1 MLGVALPMLIT
12 AAEAQVPGTPMRFM
26 LVHANPGSS
35 DCRPDGCADWIAAE
49 GMIAAESPAD
59 LRKLLASIGN
69 RKLPI
74 IMNSPGGD
82 LNAAMEMGRIIR
94 KQSLSVAVGSTRLS
108 YCPSDQPLCA
118 KGWSDGA
125 NGVVNSVGAS
135 CFSACPFMLAGGI
148 RRVVSPFSLVG
159 VHQAIL
165 TYNQER
171 ISYRTTYQVINGK
184 KHIISRQEVGRKFV
198 GQYDSTKLS
207 KSQRSK
213 FLAYFKEMG
222 VDRSILDMAMSA
234 EPKSIRLIRQD
245 EAMKIGLVTDLAS
258 ADELINA
265 GACTPGQAFSSCVA
279 PISTDP
285 SALFTTPPYPVWELD
300 PVRDLFPSF
309 AAPTQK
315 TNPAK

>member
-1 MLGVALPMLIT
+1 M
-12 AAEAQVPGTPMRFM
+12 PGAPMRFM
-26 LVHANPGSS
+26 LVHANPGSI
-35 DCRPDGCADWIAAE
+35 DCRSDGCADWIAAE
-49 GMIAAESPAD
+49 GRIAAESPAD

-82 LNAAMEMGRIIR
+82 VNAAMEMGRIIR
-94 KQSLSVAVGSTRLS
+94 KQRLSVALGGTRLRN
-108 YCPSDQPLCA
+108 CPSDQPLCA

-125 NGVVNSVGAS
+125 NGVVNSIGTG

-148 RRVVSPFSLVG
+148 RRVVSPFSIVG
-159 VHQAIL
+159 VHQAIM

-184 KHIISRQEVGRKFV
+184 KHIISRQEISRKFV

-207 KSQRSK
+207 KSLRSK
-213 FLAYFKEMG
+213 ILAYFKEMG
-222 VDRSILDMAMSA
+222 VDRSILDMAMSTA
-234 EPKSIRLIRQD
+234 PQSIRLIPQD
-245 EAMKIGLVTDLAS
+245 EAKKIGLVTDVAS

-265 GACTPGQAFSSCVA
+265 GTCAPGQAFSSCVA
-279 PISTDP
+279 PVSTDP

-300 PVRDLFPSF
+300 PVQDIFPSF
-309 AAPTQK
+309 AAPSQK
-315 TNPAK
+315 ANPAK